1 MPTGLF
7 RRAARPLDD
16 WLAGTLFAAPVVS
29 GDWHELPA
37 DLEWEA

>member
-16 WLAGTLFAAPVVS
+16 LFECLAAEPAPWS
-29 GDWHELPA
+29 DWHEMPA
-37 DLEWEA
+37 RLEWEA